1 MGMESPL
8 HFKHTNGLL
17 AMWSWYIQHTKVVF
31 EIQANSKQTWS
42 AGSISVLDKCI
53 RAALF
58 WCTTVVY
65 MVLLPILGPIWH
77 VISNLLQCY
86 WSMNMNKYA
95 PVSWC
100 RIFSWIWRVVEFVL
114 LTFVSI
120 LGQSSFIG
128 IIYLIILS
136 WYYYLYSTEIFIPN
150 IHDNQLWLTL
160 SF

>member
-1 MGMESPL
+1 MFAPFHFKMTHHSFISLLQESLNLSHTVLNFGTSMGMESPL

-95 PVSWC
+95 PADAVS
-100 RIFSWIWRVVEFVL
+100 FLEF
-114 LTFVSI
+114 
-120 LGQSSFIG
+120 GG
-128 IIYLIILS
+128 
-136 WYYYLYSTEIFIPN
+136 
-150 IHDNQLWLTL
+150 
-160 SF
+160 